1 MSSLKVLVHAGLAPG
16 FALAGVE
23 TFPVEQAAQAENL
36 LSYWLES
43 GEAGLI
49 ALDDSLMMEMQPAVL
64 ARLEASEK
72 LFHVAIPAG
81 KVEDS
86 AGARQER
93 IAALIRQAIGFHI
106 TFRHDDEQPET

>member
-1 MSSLKVLVHAGLAPG
+1 MSSFKVLVHTGLAPG

-23 TFPVEQAAQAENL
+23 TFPVEQVAQAESL
-36 LSYWLES
+36 LNFWLES

-49 ALDDSLMMEMQPAVL
+49 ALDDSLMSEMKPAL
-64 ARLEASEK
+64 LKRLETSEK

-106 TFRHDDEQPET
+106 TFRHDNEQSES